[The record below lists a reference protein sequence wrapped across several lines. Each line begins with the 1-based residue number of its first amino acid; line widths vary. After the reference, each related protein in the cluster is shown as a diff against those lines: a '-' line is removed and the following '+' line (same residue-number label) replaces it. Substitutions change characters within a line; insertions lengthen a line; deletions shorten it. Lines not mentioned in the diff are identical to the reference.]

1 MNEVGPINSVV
12 PHEVGRARAE
22 FRRGADRM
30 ASPERD
36 DRVEISTTARALSE
50 ADATSDVRTDKVAQ
64 IRAAIERGD
73 YETDEKLDVT
83 IDRLLSELGG

>member
-1 MNEVGPINSVV
+1 MNEVSPINTVV
-12 PHEVGRARAE
+12 PHEVGCARAE
-22 FRRGADRM
+22 ARQGVAKM

-36 DRVEISTTARALSE
+36 DRVEISSAARALSE
-50 ADATSDVRTDKVAQ
+50 ADTTSDVRTDKVAQ

>member
-12 PHEVGRARAE
+12 QHEVGRARAE
-22 FRRGADRM
+22 ARRGVAAM

-36 DRVEISTTARALSE
+36 DRVEISSAARALSE
-50 ADATSDVRTDKVAQ
+50 TDRADVRADKVAQ

-83 IDRLLSELGG
+83 IDRLLSELGS